1 MEELNSLTKPTLT
14 DVDIQNRLS
23 LLLEF
28 LQCNEVLYLWQYDT
42 EGNCLWTNSSLPIY
56 DTMLRHA
63 KDFDEI
69 IAFGQEHDT
78 PLMITSL
85 TGMMWS
91 VVYQKDIAHQLSR
104 IHIIGPVFTAMLS
117 DDTIALLQKRPDI
130 REHWKVKLYDYL
142 RQVPVVTTTNFIK
155 YTLMLHFSINN
166 EHLKPSDITYADFNY
181 DSFADRSTKS
191 VDYASYWARENVML
205 DIIRTGDIY
214 RKSSLGPA
222 SAHLSNMQPH
232 NIQELERTRQ
242 YTIIFIGLCIRAA
255 IDGGVSPDTA
265 FSRGNIYL
273 NNLSHAKSY
282 GDITASAQ
290 LAFDDFLFLVHNH
303 LRLNQYS
310 ENIKACIDY
319 IELHTDDDL
328 NIPLLAEKIGYSD
341 YYLSKKFK
349 KEVGVNINAYIK
361 KARVQKA
368 AYLLVSSKMSIQ
380 EISDMLHF
388 GNRNFFCRAFKEEMH
403 TTPAAFRTSH
413 QKY

>member
-1 MEELNSLTKPTLT
+1 MPTLT
-14 DVDIQNRLS
+14 
-23 LLLEF
+23 
-28 LQCNEVLYLWQYDT
+28 
-42 EGNCLWTNSSLPIY
+42 
-56 DTMLRHA
+56 
-63 KDFDEI
+63 
-69 IAFGQEHDT
+69 
-78 PLMITSL
+78 MIL
-85 TGMMWS
+85 
-91 VVYQKDIAHQLSR
+91 
-104 IHIIGPVFTAMLS
+104 
-117 DDTIALLQKRPDI
+117 
-130 REHWKVKLYDYL
+130 
-142 RQVPVVTTTNFIK
+142 
-155 YTLMLHFSINN
+155 
-166 EHLKPSDITYADFNY
+166 
-181 DSFADRSTKS
+181 FADRSTKS

-303 LRLNQYS
+303 LHLNQYS

-403 TTPAAFRTSH
+403 TTPAAVPH
-413 QKY
+413 QPSKILDTYPTITLALCWT

>member
-181 DSFADRSTKS
+181 DSFADR
-191 VDYASYWARENVML
+191 
-205 DIIRTGDIY
+205 
-214 RKSSLGPA
+214 
-222 SAHLSNMQPH
+222 
-232 NIQELERTRQ
+232 
-242 YTIIFIGLCIRAA
+242 
-255 IDGGVSPDTA
+255 
-265 FSRGNIYL
+265 
-273 NNLSHAKSY
+273 
-282 GDITASAQ
+282 
-290 LAFDDFLFLVHNH
+290 
-303 LRLNQYS
+303 
-310 ENIKACIDY
+310 
-319 IELHTDDDL
+319 
-328 NIPLLAEKIGYSD
+328 
-341 YYLSKKFK
+341 
-349 KEVGVNINAYIK
+349 
-361 KARVQKA
+361 
-368 AYLLVSSKMSIQ
+368 
-380 EISDMLHF
+380 
-388 GNRNFFCRAFKEEMH
+388 
-403 TTPAAFRTSH
+403 
-413 QKY
+413 